1 MIQGT
6 YAPGLVGMSILVAIV
21 AAYTAIDLARRI
33 ASTRDRASRWW
44 LIGGAC
50 AMGTG
55 IWSMHFVGM
64 LAYRLPV
71 PTGYD
76 PGITLLSWLIAIAA
90 SGFALWLTSRPQLS
104 LHRWIVGSLILGGG
118 IAGMHYT
125 GMEAMRMQPA
135 IDYARGLFA
144 SSIVVAVVV
153 SGMGLRVMHVLR
165 TAPRHVHWL
174 RLAAALLIG
183 LSIVGMHYLAMA
195 AARFPAGSIC
205 GAAGYGLH
213 AERLATLII
222 VGSLGMLTM
231 ALVISLLDQ
240 MLQSR
245 TAALANSL
253 ASANQKL
260 TQLALHDPLTRLPN
274 RMLLEERLAQSI
286 ALGKRFAV
294 IYMDLDG
301 FKAVNDALGHHMG
314 DQLLV
319 EVAGRLEAVRRPTDV
334 ISRQGGDEFVLLV
347 HVDDRGDAEAEAL
360 RLIELIRQTVVVD
373 AQPLHVSASIG
384 IALHPADGADPAT
397 LLSNADA
404 AMYHAKKQGRN
415 GYCFFESRMN
425 KQAQTL
431 LQLTKALAPAL
442 ARNEFRLLYQPQYD
456 ATTGSLVGVEALVR
470 WHHPTRGVI
479 APDVFIPLAERSGL
493 IVELGVWILDA
504 ACRQLLAW
512 HREGHPVQM
521 SVNLSAAQFCNM
533 RLVEDIKACLEKYA
547 LPSRYLTLEITEST
561 AMQDVEHSM
570 RMLRQLRAL
579 GVRLSI
585 DDFGTG
591 YSSLAYLK
599 RLPASELKIDR
610 NFVQGLCEGQEDAAI
625 VSAIIALGKTLGL
638 TVIAEGVETR
648 EQQEFLARQGC
659 DILQGYLLGPPTWPE
674 TLHLA
679 DCRTNVIE
687 LPVRTLE
694 AAASQL

>member
-6 YAPGLVGMSILVAIV
+6 YAPGLVGMSMLVAIV
-21 AAYTAIDLARRI
+21 AAYTAIDMARRI

-64 LAYRLPV
+64 LAYRLPI
-71 PTGYD
+71 PMGFD

-90 SGFALWLTSRPQLS
+90 SGFALWLTSSQHLS
-104 LHRWIVGSLILGGG
+104 LHRWIAGSLILGGG

-144 SSIVVAVVV
+144 LSIVVAVVV
-153 SGMGLRVMHVLR
+153 SGIGLRVMHKLR
-165 TAPRHVHWL
+165 TAQRHVHWL

-195 AARFPAGSIC
+195 AARFPVGSIC
-205 GAAGYGLH
+205 GAAQDGLH
-213 AERLATLII
+213 AGWLASLI
-222 VGSLGMLTM
+222 VVASLGILTM

-253 ASANQKL
+253 ANANQKL

-301 FKAVNDALGHHMG
+301 FKAVNDAFGHHMG

-319 EVAGRLEAVRRPTDV
+319 EVAGRLETLRRPTDM

-347 HVDDRGDAEAEAL
+347 HVDDRAGAEAEAL

-384 IALHPADGADPAT
+384 IALHPDDGADPAT

-415 GYCFFESRMN
+415 GYSFFEPRMN

-442 ARNEFRLLYQPQYD
+442 ERSEFQLLYQPKYD
-456 ATTGSLVGVEALVR
+456 AAAGSLVGVEALVR
-470 WHHPTRGVI
+470 WHHPACGVI
-479 APDVFIPLAERSGL
+479 APEVFIPLAERSGL
-493 IVELGVWILDA
+493 IIELGVWILDA

-512 HREGHPVQM
+512 HREGHPIQM

-547 LPSRYLTLEITEST
+547 LPPRYLTLEITEST

-570 RMLRQLRAL
+570 RMLRQLHAL
-579 GVRLSI
+579 GVRISI

-638 TVIAEGVETR
+638 TVTAEGVETR

-659 DILQGYLLGPPTWPE
+659 DILQGYLLGRPVRAE
-674 TLHLA
+674 ALRLG
-679 DCRTNVIE
+679 DSRTNVIE
-687 LPVRTLE
+687 LPVRTRE
-694 AAASQL
+694 AVLQH